1 LPAGAD
7 AGDVARYVMA
17 VMHGMSV
24 QSAGGASRAELQG
37 VIDLSLRAWPQ

>member
-1 LPAGAD
+1 
-7 AGDVARYVMA
+7 

-24 QSAGGASRAELQG
+24 QSAGGASREDLQG